1 MAPPA
6 QAVPLSLAPP
16 PVTHDTRSQVQVPGM
31 RIASDPGD
39 TLHLLQFK
47 LSRHVRVALQAES
60 SHSLAISHA
69 CKHRKGCIDL
79 LVMEEKDSLHDQA
92 LTCSPALALVQH
104 NIDIVR
110 SPMLPIRQCL
120 HLVAS

>member
-1 MAPPA
+1 MPC
-6 QAVPLSLAPP
+6 
-16 PVTHDTRSQVQVPGM
+16 M

-39 TLHLLQFK
+39 TLHFSQLK
-47 LSRHVRVALQAES
+47 LSRHVRVALQAKS

-69 CKHRKGCIDL
+69 CNHRKGCCDL
-79 LVMEEKDSLHDQA
+79 LVMEEKDSLHEQA

-120 HLVAS
+120 HLVAW